1 MFESLSDKLQKA
13 FTGFKSKGHLTE
25 DDINDGIREIRMALL
40 EADVNYKVVKNF
52 TRRVKERC
60 LTAEVMDSLTPGQN
74 VIKIVLDE
82 LTELLGGTT
91 TELTFGSRI
100 PGVVMLVGLQ
110 GSGKTTA
117 AAKLAYRLGKQG
129 HNPLLVACD
138 VYRPAAADQL
148 QTLGDE
154 MGVRVYRGDGKDPVK
169 IATEGVRDAIDNL
182 RDVVIIDTAGRLHVD
197 EEMMDEAVAIRDA
210 VEPDQILMVV
220 DAMTGQDVVNV
231 AAAFAEQVDF
241 DGVIMS
247 KMDGDARGGG
257 ALSILEVTGK
267 PIEFISAGERPD
279 SLEIF
284 HPDRMAKRI
293 LGMGDVVSVIERA
306 IEIQDREMEEAEAER
321 LARADFDF
329 NDFLQ
334 VISQTR
340 KMGGIG
346 KLVSA
351 LPGGDKALN
360 AGQVDEHELDR
371 TEAII
376 NSMTKEERRK
386 PSLLNGSRRKRIADG
401 CGMSIQQVNQLIKRY
416 NETRKQVK
424 KMMSSMNQPG
434 KKGKRGRRRM
444 GIPGLGDIDL
454 SQLKN
459 MM

>member
-91 TELTFGSRI
+91 AELTFGSRI

-279 SLEIF
+279 SLEIC

>member
-91 TELTFGSRI
+91 AELTFGSRI

-138 VYRPAAADQL
+138 VYRPAASDQL

-284 HPDRMAKRI
+284 HPDHMAKRI

>member
-40 EADVNYKVVKNF
+40 EADVNYKVVKIF

-91 TELTFGSRI
+91 AELTFGSRI

-284 HPDRMAKRI
+284 PPDRMAKRI

>member
-1 MFESLSDKLQKA
+1 M
-13 FTGFKSKGHLTE
+13 
-25 DDINDGIREIRMALL
+25 
-40 EADVNYKVVKNF
+40 
-52 TRRVKERC
+52 C
-60 LTAEVMDSLTPGQN
+60 
-74 VIKIVLDE
+74 
-82 LTELLGGTT
+82 
-91 TELTFGSRI
+91 
-100 PGVVMLVGLQ
+100 
-110 GSGKTTA
+110 
-117 AAKLAYRLGKQG
+117 
-129 HNPLLVACD
+129 
-138 VYRPAAADQL
+138 
-148 QTLGDE
+148 
-154 MGVRVYRGDGKDPVK
+154 
-169 IATEGVRDAIDNL
+169 
-182 RDVVIIDTAGRLHVD
+182 
-197 EEMMDEAVAIRDA
+197 IRD
-210 VEPDQILMVV
+210 
-220 DAMTGQDVVNV
+220 
-231 AAAFAEQVDF
+231 
-241 DGVIMS
+241 
-247 KMDGDARGGG
+247 R
-257 ALSILEVTGK
+257 
-267 PIEFISAGERPD
+267 
-279 SLEIF
+279 
-284 HPDRMAKRI
+284 
-293 LGMGDVVSVIERA
+293 
-306 IEIQDREMEEAEAER
+306 AEAER

>member
-82 LTELLGGTT
+82 LTELLGGTMA
-91 TELTFGSRI
+91 ELTFGSRI

>member
-91 TELTFGSRI
+91 AELTFGSRI

-257 ALSILEVTGK
+257 ALSILEITGK